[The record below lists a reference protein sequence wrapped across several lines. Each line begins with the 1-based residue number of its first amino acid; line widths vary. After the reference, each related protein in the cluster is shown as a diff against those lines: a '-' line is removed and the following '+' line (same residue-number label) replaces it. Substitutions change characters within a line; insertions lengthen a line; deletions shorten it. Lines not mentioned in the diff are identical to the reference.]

1 MPDPNTANLFGE
13 ESSQPPPAR
22 PDSATSQAA
31 AERVAPTAG
40 TRRATVLNALAE
52 IGPATDHEVAAYL
65 GWIRDSVGP
74 RRGELVKHG
83 LVVAAGIGTS
93 PSGNP
98 ANRWRVVDQQD
109 VVGDDLYAGPKWDD
123 LRRPSWLTKRAFD
136 RLIEQAIAAAGGDLR
151 RALAQVAKDL
161 EALR

>member
-1 MPDPNTANLFGE
+1 MAQPNAVDLWGQE
-13 ESSQPPPAR
+13 PSQPPPTR

-40 TRRATVLNALAE
+40 TRRATVLSALAA

-74 RRGELVKHG
+74 RRNELVKHG

-98 ANRWRVVDQQD
+98 ATG
-109 VVGDDLYAGPKWDD
+109 GDDLLDVGGDDLLDAGPKWDD
-123 LRRPSWLTKRAFD
+123 LRRPSWLTRRAFD
-136 RLIEQAIAAAGGDLR
+136 RLIQQAIAAAGGDVR
-151 RALAQVAKDL
+151 QALEQVAKDL